1 MGSETFLD
9 YSRLHVGSVL
19 PRDILVPRVKNFVGY
34 VSQLKFNGVDY
45 FDRYFLVL
53 SCFMIFIISKIC
65 QAAIFRFPKKSNAE
79 AIVSSRGYP
88 V

>member
-45 FDRYFLVL
+45 FDRYYLVL
-53 SCFMIFIISKIC
+53 SCFMIFIASKVCPIT
-65 QAAIFRFPKKSNAE
+65 IPYYLE
-79 AIVSSRGYP
+79 ASADFSVNESLKVR
-88 V
+88 